1 MKVQRFRRDG
11 KQIMTSTST
20 ANLETCQWCGCIHS
34 GKCPQVKA
42 IEYHPNGSV
51 KRVEFF
57 GPGDCTVPIVVK
69 AFEPTLPITP
79 AIGKPIEVK
88 PETDWS
94 LFRWQT
100 NTTGTSVSVIDN
112 GTLLYG

>member
-1 MKVQRFRRDG
+1 
-11 KQIMTSTST
+11 MTSAST
-20 ANLETCQWCGCIHS
+20 ANLSTCQWCGCIHS

-42 IEYHPNGSV
+42 IEYHENGTI
-51 KRVEFF
+51 KRIEFF
-57 GPGDCTVPIVVK
+57 GYGDHVAPIVVK

-94 LFRWQT
+94 PFRFET
-100 NTTGTSVSVIDN
+100 NTSVSVIDN